1 MENFMLILLFELVLK
16 QMNSTQNVMIFTVL
30 LIKRKMTKL
39 NLADK
44 MLKKVSVLDDDEM
57 VCN

>member
-1 MENFMLILLFELVLK
+1 MLILLFELVLK